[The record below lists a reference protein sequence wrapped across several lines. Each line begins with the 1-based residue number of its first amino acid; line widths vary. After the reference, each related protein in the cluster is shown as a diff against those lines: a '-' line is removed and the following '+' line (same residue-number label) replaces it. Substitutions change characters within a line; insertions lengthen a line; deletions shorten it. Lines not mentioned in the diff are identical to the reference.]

1 MNTLDEVP
9 AEFVLLAVFAVL
21 GTLVELALLAALLPN
36 KEPPLVEGALLPNK
50 EPVFDE
56 AAFVDVLVLIV
67 FSGGLLNSPVAFV
80 LLAGTINPLLLVADV
95 WPVVAAVL
103 GLLANKLLVGGVLAV
118 LLVVGAC

>member
-56 AAFVDVLVLIV
+56 AAFVGVLVLIV

>member
-1 MNTLDEVP
+1 MNTLDAVP

-56 AAFVDVLVLIV
+56 AAFADVLVLIV

-80 LLAGTINPLLLVADV
+80 LLAVTINPLLLVADV